1 MLYTKWYIMYM
12 NEMQTATAYVIEA
25 GMQKAYVEILHRI
38 IKNSI
43 KNKFVLAEAD
53 RILADSITA
62 YDRARAQA
70 MEM

>member
-1 MLYTKWYIMYM
+1 MYM
-12 NEMQTATAYVIEA
+12 NEMQSTTAYVIEA
-25 GMQKAYVEILHRI
+25 GMQKAYVLILHRI

-53 RILADSITA
+53 NILEMSNTA
-62 YDRARAQA
+62 YDRAKAKA

>member
-1 MLYTKWYIMYM
+1 MYM
-12 NEMQTATAYVIEA
+12 NEMQVSTAYVIEA

-43 KNKFVLAEAD
+43 KNPSTLAEAD
-53 RILADSITA
+53 RILAESKTA
-62 YDRARAQA
+62 YDRAKNKA

>member
-1 MLYTKWYIMYM
+1 
-12 NEMQTATAYVIEA
+12 MQVSTAYVIEA

-43 KNKFVLAEAD
+43 KNPSTLAEAD
-53 RILADSITA
+53 RILAESKTA
-62 YDRARAQA
+62 YDRAKNKA

>member
-1 MLYTKWYIMYM
+1 MYM
-12 NEMQTATAYVIEA
+12 NEMHRNTAYIIEA

-53 RILADSITA
+53 RILAESNTA
-62 YDRARAQA
+62 YDRAKTKA

>member
-1 MLYTKWYIMYM
+1 MAYTIDM
-12 NEMQTATAYVIEA
+12 NEMQRATAYNIEA
-25 GMQKAYVEILHRI
+25 GMQKAYVIILHRI

-53 RILADSITA
+53 RILEESTTA
-62 YDRARAQA
+62 YDRAKAKA

>member
-1 MLYTKWYIMYM
+1 MYM
-12 NEMQTATAYVIEA
+12 NEIQVRTAYVIEA

-38 IKNSI
+38 IKSSI

-53 RILADSITA
+53 RILAESNTA
-62 YDRARAQA
+62 YDRAKTKA

>member
-1 MLYTKWYIMYM
+1 M
-12 NEMQTATAYVIEA
+12 NETQIATAYVIEA

-43 KNKFVLAEAD
+43 KNKFVLDEAD
-53 RILADSITA
+53 RILAESSTA
-62 YDRARAQA
+62 YDRAKTKA

>member
-1 MLYTKWYIMYM
+1 M

-25 GMQKAYVEILHRI
+25 GMQKAYVLILHRI

-43 KNKFVLAEAD
+43 KNEFLLAEAD
-53 RILADSITA
+53 RILSESNTA
-62 YDRARAQA
+62 YDRAKAKA

>member
-1 MLYTKWYIMYM
+1 M
-12 NEMQTATAYVIEA
+12 NEMQVSTAYVIEA

-43 KNKFVLAEAD
+43 KNKFLLAEAD
-53 RILADSITA
+53 RILEESNSA
-62 YDRARAQA
+62 YDRAKAKA

>member
-1 MLYTKWYIMYM
+1 M
-12 NEMQTATAYVIEA
+12 NEMQVSTAYVIEA

-43 KNKFVLAEAD
+43 KNPSTLAEAD
-53 RILADSITA
+53 RILAESKTA
-62 YDRARAQA
+62 YDRAKAKS

>member
-1 MLYTKWYIMYM
+1 MYM
-12 NEMQTATAYVIEA
+12 NEMQVRTAYIIEA

-53 RILADSITA
+53 RILADSSTA
-62 YDRARAQA
+62 YDRARAKA

>member
-1 MLYTKWYIMYM
+1 M
-12 NEMQTATAYVIEA
+12 NEMHLNTAYVIEA

-53 RILADSITA
+53 RILAESNTA
-62 YDRARAQA
+62 YDRAKTKA

>member
-1 MLYTKWYIMYM
+1 MYM
-12 NEMQTATAYVIEA
+12 NETQRATAYIIEA

-53 RILADSITA
+53 RILAESSTA
-62 YDRARAQA
+62 YNRARAEA

>member
-1 MLYTKWYIMYM
+1 MKWYIMYM
-12 NEMQTATAYVIEA
+12 NEMQVGTAYVIEA

-53 RILADSITA
+53 RILAESNTA
-62 YDRARAQA
+62 YDRAKTKA

>member
-1 MLYTKWYIMYM
+1 M
-12 NEMQTATAYVIEA
+12 NEMQVTTAHVIEA
-25 GMQKAYVEILHRI
+25 GMQKAYVQILHRI

-53 RILADSITA
+53 RILAESNTA
-62 YDRARAQA
+62 YDRAKAKA

>member
-1 MLYTKWYIMYM
+1 MYM
-12 NEMQTATAYVIEA
+12 NETQIATAYVIEA

-43 KNKFVLAEAD
+43 KNKFVLDEAD
-53 RILADSITA
+53 RILAESSTA
-62 YDRARAQA
+62 YDRAKTKA

>member
-1 MLYTKWYIMYM
+1 MYM
-12 NEMQTATAYVIEA
+12 NEMQSTTAYVIEA
-25 GMQKAYVEILHRI
+25 GMQKAYVIILHRI

-53 RILADSITA
+53 RILAESKTA
-62 YDRARAQA
+62 YDRAKAKS

>member
-1 MLYTKWYIMYM
+1 
-12 NEMQTATAYVIEA
+12 VI
-25 GMQKAYVEILHRI
+25 ILHRI

-53 RILADSITA
+53 RILEESTTA
-62 YDRARAQA
+62 YDRAKAKA

>member
-1 MLYTKWYIMYM
+1 MYM
-12 NEMQTATAYVIEA
+12 NEMQATTAYLIEA
-25 GMQKAYVEILHRI
+25 GMQKAYVIILHRI

-53 RILADSITA
+53 RILEESNNA
-62 YDRARAQA
+62 YDRAKAQA

>member
-1 MLYTKWYIMYM
+1 M
-12 NEMQTATAYVIEA
+12 NEMQARTAAHLEI
-25 GMQKAYVEILHRI
+25 GMQRAYVEILHRI

-53 RILADSITA
+53 RILQESNTA
-62 YDRARAQA
+62 YDRAKAKA

>member
-1 MLYTKWYIMYM
+1 
-12 NEMQTATAYVIEA
+12 
-25 GMQKAYVEILHRI
+25 MQKAYVLILHRI

-53 RILADSITA
+53 NILEMSNTA
-62 YDRARAQA
+62 YDRAKAKA

>member
-1 MLYTKWYIMYM
+1 MYM
-12 NEMQTATAYVIEA
+12 NEMQVSTAYVIEA

-53 RILADSITA
+53 RILQESNTA
-62 YDRARAQA
+62 YDRAKVKA

>member
-1 MLYTKWYIMYM
+1 MAYTIDM
-12 NEMQTATAYVIEA
+12 NEMQRAIAYNIEA
-25 GMQKAYVEILHRI
+25 GMQKAYVIILHRI

-53 RILADSITA
+53 RILEESNTA
-62 YDRARAQA
+62 YDRAKAKA